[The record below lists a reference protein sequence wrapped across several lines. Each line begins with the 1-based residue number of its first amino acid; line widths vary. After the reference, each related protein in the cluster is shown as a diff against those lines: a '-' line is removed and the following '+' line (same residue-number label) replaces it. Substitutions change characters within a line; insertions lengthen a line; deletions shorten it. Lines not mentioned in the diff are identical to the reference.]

1 MADQQSDLQQTIAA
15 VHEDIPHRFQ
25 VSLTMSIDVRDDIR
39 AIRDEL
45 KDAADDQEVTT
56 NDVMRLTLL
65 AASQYHAQAS
75 GEPVDAGPF
84 SEDQLRSLSS
94 LIDRAR
100 NTDGTTPEDTTSNQ
114 DA

>member
-1 MADQQSDLQQTIAA
+1 MGDQQSDLQETIAA

-25 VSLTMSIDVRDDIR
+25 VSLTMSMDVRDDIR

-45 KDAADDQEVTT
+45 KDAAGEQDVTT

-65 AASQYHAQAS
+65 AASQYHAEAS
-75 GEPVDAGPF
+75 GEPIDTGPL

-94 LIDRAR
+94 LIDRALDSR
-100 NTDGTTPEDTTSNQ
+100 GAEAEEQSK
-114 DA
+114 